1 MSGTEEMSKALKA
14 TTPGFCD
21 MPSTIVRASIV
32 QASTV
37 YNDTPKTIEK
47 AGEFIAQAA
56 SDGAQLVVFPEAYIG
71 GYPRGYRFGIGV
83 GVHNEAGRDCFRRYH
98 ASAIVVPGP
107 EVDKLAEM
115 ARKNKVY
122 LVMGAME
129 KDGYTLYCTALF
141 FSSEGRFLG
150 KHRKV
155 MPTSLERCIWGYG
168 DGSTIP
174 VYDTPLGKL
183 GAAICWEN
191 RMPLLRTSLY
201 GKGIEL
207 YCAPTADGSTEW
219 QSSMMHIALEGG
231 CFVMSACQFCLRKDF
246 PEHADYLFT
255 DWMEDPTIALNM
267 CLSTSL
273 KLGLSV
279 RSNPKTLSCSRLS
292 SSVLGSVVLGLSISS
307 SDHSWLCFPRCL
319 VKSISSCCKL
329 LIALLTSKI
338 LVRFEVLPYTLCKVS
353 HSFFAVSQCETRE
366 RDAIVSQG
374 GSVIISPLGKIL
386 AGPNFESEGLV
397 TADLDLGD
405 IARAKLYFD
414 VVGHYSRPDI
424 FNLRVN
430 ENQNKPVT
438 FVSKSVK
445 AADDSEPQDN

>member
-1 MSGTEEMSKALKA
+1 NITNLQSDKSGTEEMATAPKA
-14 TTPGFCD
+14 TTPGPCD
-21 MPSTIVRASIV
+21 FPSTIVRATIV

-56 SDGAQLVVFPEAYIG
+56 ADGAQLVVFPEAYIG

-83 GVHNEAGRDCFRRYH
+83 GVHNEAGRDCFRKYH

-191 RMPLLRTSLY
+191 RMPLYRTSLY
-201 GKGIEL
+201 GQGIEL
-207 YCAPTADGSTEW
+207 YCAPTADGSKEW
-219 QSSMMHIALEGG
+219 QSSMMHIAIEGG
-231 CFVMSACQFCLRKDF
+231 CFVMSACQFCVRKDF
-246 PEHADYLFT
+246 PDHADYLFT
-255 DWMEDPTIALNM
+255 DWYPEQ
-267 CLSTSL
+267 
-273 KLGLSV
+273 
-279 RSNPKTLSCSRLS
+279 
-292 SSVLGSVVLGLSISS
+292 
-307 SDHSWLCFPRCL
+307 H
-319 VKSISSCCKL
+319 
-329 LIALLTSKI
+329 
-338 LVRFEVLPYTLCKVS
+338 EE
-353 HSFFAVSQCETRE
+353 AV
-366 RDAIVSQG
+366 VSQG

-386 AGPNFESEGLV
+386 AGPNFESEGLI

-430 ENQNKPVT
+430 DNQNKPVT

-445 AADDSEPQDN
+445 AEDDSEPQNK

>member
-14 TTPGFCD
+14 TTPGFPE
-21 MPSTIVRASIV
+21 MPSTIVRATIV

-56 SDGAQLVVFPEAYIG
+56 SDGAQLVVLPEAYIA
-71 GYPRGYRFGIGV
+71 GYPRGYRFGLGV
-83 GVHNEAGRDCFRRYH
+83 GVHNEAGRDCFRKYH

-107 EVDKLAEM
+107 EVDQLAEM

-122 LVMGAME
+122 LVIGAIE

-141 FSSEGRFLG
+141 FSPEGRFLG

-174 VYDTPLGKL
+174 VYDTPIGKL

-191 RMPLLRTSLY
+191 RMPLFRTSLY

-207 YCAPTADGSTEW
+207 YCAPTADGSKEW

-231 CFVMSACQFCLRKDF
+231 CFVLSACQFCLRKDF
-246 PEHADYLFT
+246 PDHADYLFS
-255 DWMEDPTIALNM
+255 DWYDNKHPE
-267 CLSTSL
+267 
-273 KLGLSV
+273 
-279 RSNPKTLSCSRLS
+279 
-292 SSVLGSVVLGLSISS
+292 
-307 SDHSWLCFPRCL
+307 
-319 VKSISSCCKL
+319 
-329 LIALLTSKI
+329 
-338 LVRFEVLPYTLCKVS
+338 
-353 HSFFAVSQCETRE
+353 
-366 RDAIVSQG
+366 AIVSQG

-386 AGPNFESEGLV
+386 AGPNFESEGLI

-414 VVGHYSRPDI
+414 VVGHYSRPEV
-424 FNLRVN
+424 FNLTVN
-430 ENQNKPVT
+430 ENQRKPVT

-445 AADDSEPQDN
+445 AEDDSEPRDK

>member
-14 TTPGFCD
+14 STPGFCD

-122 LVMGAME
+122 LMMGAME

-231 CFVMSACQFCLRKDF
+231 CFVMSACQFCKRKDF

-255 DWMEDPTIALNM
+255 DWYDDQHQE
-267 CLSTSL
+267 
-273 KLGLSV
+273 
-279 RSNPKTLSCSRLS
+279 
-292 SSVLGSVVLGLSISS
+292 
-307 SDHSWLCFPRCL
+307 
-319 VKSISSCCKL
+319 
-329 LIALLTSKI
+329 
-338 LVRFEVLPYTLCKVS
+338 
-353 HSFFAVSQCETRE
+353 
-366 RDAIVSQG
+366 AIVSQG

-438 FVSKSVK
+438 FVSKTVK

>member
-1 MSGTEEMSKALKA
+1 MSGSEEMSKALDA
-14 TTPGFCD
+14 TTPGFPD
-21 MPSTIVRASIV
+21 IPSTIVRATIV

-47 AGEFIAQAA
+47 AEKFIAEAA
-56 SDGAQLVVFPEAYIG
+56 SDGAQLVVFPEAFIA

-107 EVDKLAEM
+107 EVDKLAEI
-115 ARKNKVY
+115 ARKYKVY

-155 MPTSLERCIWGYG
+155 MPTSLERCIWGFG

-191 RMPLLRTSLY
+191 RMPLYRTSLY

-207 YCAPTADGSTEW
+207 YCAPTADGSKEW
-219 QSSMMHIALEGG
+219 QSSMMHIAIEGG
-231 CFVMSACQFCLRKDF
+231 CFVLSACQFCLRKDF
-246 PEHADYLFT
+246 PDHADYLFT
-255 DWMEDPTIALNM
+255 DWYPDQHQE
-267 CLSTSL
+267 
-273 KLGLSV
+273 
-279 RSNPKTLSCSRLS
+279 
-292 SSVLGSVVLGLSISS
+292 
-307 SDHSWLCFPRCL
+307 
-319 VKSISSCCKL
+319 
-329 LIALLTSKI
+329 
-338 LVRFEVLPYTLCKVS
+338 
-353 HSFFAVSQCETRE
+353 
-366 RDAIVSQG
+366 AIVSQG

-386 AGPNFESEGLV
+386 AGPNFESEGLI

-405 IARAKLYFD
+405 VARAKLYFD
-414 VVGHYSRPDI
+414 VVGHYSRPEI
-424 FNLRVN
+424 FNLTVN
-430 ENQNKPVT
+430 ETPKKPVT

-445 AADDSEPQDN
+445 AEDDSEPQDK

>member
-1 MSGTEEMSKALKA
+1 MSSTEDMSKALKG
-14 TTPGFCD
+14 TTPTFSD
-21 MPSTIVRASIV
+21 MPSTIVRATIV

-56 SDGAQLVVFPEAYIG
+56 SDGAQLVLFPEGYIG
-71 GYPRGYRFGIGV
+71 GYPRGYRFGIAV
-83 GVHNEAGRDCFRRYH
+83 GVHNEDGGDSFRKYH
-98 ASAIVVPGP
+98 ASAIAVPGP

-115 ARKNKVY
+115 ARKHKVY
-122 LVMGAME
+122 LVMGAIE

-155 MPTSLERCIWGYG
+155 MPTSLERCIWGCG

-191 RMPLLRTSLY
+191 RMPLFRTALY

-207 YCAPTADGSTEW
+207 YCAPTADGTKNW
-219 QSSMMHIALEGG
+219 QSSMMHIAIEGG
-231 CFVMSACQFCLRKDF
+231 CFVLSACQFSLRKDF
-246 PEHADYLFT
+246 PDHADYLFT
-255 DWMEDPTIALNM
+255 DP
-267 CLSTSL
+267 
-273 KLGLSV
+273 
-279 RSNPKTLSCSRLS
+279 S
-292 SSVLGSVVLGLSISS
+292 SGMYDGEHQ
-307 SDHSWLCFPRCL
+307 D
-319 VKSISSCCKL
+319 
-329 LIALLTSKI
+329 T
-338 LVRFEVLPYTLCKVS
+338 
-353 HSFFAVSQCETRE
+353 
-366 RDAIVSQG
+366 IVSQG

-386 AGPNFESEGLV
+386 AGPNFESEGLI

-414 VVGHYSRPDI
+414 VVGHYSRPEI
-424 FNLRVN
+424 FNLTVN
-430 ENQNKPVT
+430 ENQKKPVT
-438 FVSKSVK
+438 YVSKSVK
-445 AADDSEPQDN
+445 AADDAEPQDN

>member
-231 CFVMSACQFCLRKDF
+231 CF
-246 PEHADYLFT
+246 
-255 DWMEDPTIALNM
+255 
-267 CLSTSL
+267 
-273 KLGLSV
+273 
-279 RSNPKTLSCSRLS
+279 
-292 SSVLGSVVLGLSISS
+292 
-307 SDHSWLCFPRCL
+307 
-319 VKSISSCCKL
+319 
-329 LIALLTSKI
+329 
-338 LVRFEVLPYTLCKVS
+338 
-353 HSFFAVSQCETRE
+353 
-366 RDAIVSQG
+366 G

>member
-1 MSGTEEMSKALKA
+1 MSTTTLKA
-14 TTPGFCD
+14 TTPGSSDF
-21 MPSTIVRASIV
+21 PSTIVRATIV
-32 QASTV
+32 QASSV

-47 AGEFIAQAA
+47 AEEFIAQAA

-71 GYPRGYRFGIGV
+71 GGYPRGYRCDIGS
-83 GVHNEAGRDCFRRYH
+83 GVYDEVDFDRFRKYH

-115 ARKNKVY
+115 ARKYRVY
-122 LVMGAME
+122 VVMGAIE
-129 KDGYTLYCTALF
+129 KDGYTLYCIALF

-155 MPTSLERCIWGYG
+155 MPTAIERCLWGFG

-207 YCAPTADGSTEW
+207 YCAPTADSSKEW
-219 QSSMMHIALEGG
+219 QSSIMHIALEGG
-231 CFVMSACQFCLRKDF
+231 CFVMSACQFSLRKDY
-246 PEHADYLFT
+246 PDDLF
-255 DWMEDPTIALNM
+255 
-267 CLSTSL
+267 
-273 KLGLSV
+273 
-279 RSNPKTLSCSRLS
+279 
-292 SSVLGSVVLGLSISS
+292 
-307 SDHSWLCFPRCL
+307 SDRPDQNQ
-319 VKSISSCCKL
+319 
-329 LIALLTSKI
+329 
-338 LVRFEVLPYTLCKVS
+338 E
-353 HSFFAVSQCETRE
+353 
-366 RDAIVSQG
+366 AIVSAG

-386 AGPNFESEGLV
+386 AGPNFESEGLI

-414 VVGHYSRPDI
+414 VVGHYSKPEI
-424 FNLRVN
+424 FNLTVN
-430 ENQNKPVT
+430 ENQRKPVT

-445 AADDSEPQDN
+445 AEDDSEPQDK

>member
-14 TTPGFCD
+14 STPGFCD

-107 EVDKLAEM
+107 EVDQLAEM

-122 LVMGAME
+122 LMMGAME

-183 GAAICWEN
+183 G
-191 RMPLLRTSLY
+191 
-201 GKGIEL
+201 IEL

-231 CFVMSACQFCLRKDF
+231 CFVMSACQFCKRKDF

-255 DWMEDPTIALNM
+255 DWYDDQHQE
-267 CLSTSL
+267 
-273 KLGLSV
+273 
-279 RSNPKTLSCSRLS
+279 
-292 SSVLGSVVLGLSISS
+292 
-307 SDHSWLCFPRCL
+307 
-319 VKSISSCCKL
+319 
-329 LIALLTSKI
+329 
-338 LVRFEVLPYTLCKVS
+338 
-353 HSFFAVSQCETRE
+353 
-366 RDAIVSQG
+366 AIVSQG

-386 AGPNFESEGLV
+386 AGPNFESECLV

>member
-1 MSGTEEMSKALKA
+1 MNITNLQSDKPGTEDMATAPKA
-14 TTPGFCD
+14 TTPGPCD
-21 MPSTIVRASIV
+21 FPSTIVRATIV

-37 YNDTPKTIEK
+37 YNDTPKTIGILSLFLLEFFSQRSVKIVSNGLLEFAEK

-56 SDGAQLVVFPEAYIG
+56 ADGAQLVVFPEAYIG

-83 GVHNEAGRDCFRRYH
+83 GVHNEAGRDCFRKYH

-191 RMPLLRTSLY
+191 RMPLLRTSFGLLHA
-201 GKGIEL
+201 GIEL
-207 YCAPTADGSTEW
+207 YCAPTADGSKEW
-219 QSSMMHIALEGG
+219 QSSMMHIAIEGG
-231 CFVMSACQFCLRKDF
+231 CFVMSACQFCVRKDF
-246 PEHADYLFT
+246 PDHADYLFT
-255 DWMEDPTIALNM
+255 DWYPEQ
-267 CLSTSL
+267 
-273 KLGLSV
+273 
-279 RSNPKTLSCSRLS
+279 
-292 SSVLGSVVLGLSISS
+292 
-307 SDHSWLCFPRCL
+307 HH
-319 VKSISSCCKL
+319 
-329 LIALLTSKI
+329 
-338 LVRFEVLPYTLCKVS
+338 E
-353 HSFFAVSQCETRE
+353 
-366 RDAIVSQG
+366 AIVSQG

-386 AGPNFESEGLV
+386 AGPNFESEGLI

-445 AADDSEPQDN
+445 AVDDSEPRDK